1 MKEARAEDS
10 TRRHGRADYEKCGG
24 PRIKAGIVINCQRH
38 RLVRRNDVGS
48 GRQEVLVRLRSAAV
62 AASIVGVIACALPA
76 RAQDVGERRAVFAS
90 RCAACHGTEGGGGEL
105 GPSIVSRIP
114 LRADADLEAVI
125 REGLSG
131 AGMPSF
137 ANLSRAESTNL
148 IAFLRTL
155 RPRAGAGPQRTSVV
169 LADGSSLSGVLL
181 NQSVGEMQILGD
193 DRRAHLLRETTPGR
207 YRAVTSQS
215 GWTTYNGQVSGNR
228 YSALTEI
235 TADNVARLAPQWV
248 FTLPNVSQV
257 QVTPVV
263 VDGLMYVS
271 AANDLYALDA
281 GSGRQVWNYRR
292 PRTRGLAG
300 VAARGVNRGVAVS
313 GERVFMATD
322 HAHLIALNRASG
334 ALLWETQMADWR
346 QNYNG
351 TGAPMVV
358 GDLVI
363 AGIAGGDE
371 GARGFVAAYEQ
382 ATGKEVWRFWAVPA
396 RGEPGSETWKGN
408 AIDHPGAA
416 TWMTGSY
423 DAELDT
429 LYWAIGNP
437 GPDMIGDDRQGDNLY
452 SDSVVALDPKTGRRK
467 WHFQFTPHDVHDYD
481 AQQPIVLVDATWK
494 GQPRKL
500 LLQANRNGYFYVLD
514 RITGEFLSG
523 TPYVKNITW
532 ASGLTKEGRPIVVP
546 NMEPTRE
553 GRRVC
558 PSLEG
563 ASNWYSASFSPRT
576 GLFYVQT
583 NDKCGLFTRVD
594 QTWESGKS
602 FMGGTFAAAPE
613 PAQRVLRA
621 IDIQTGKVAWEL
633 PQFGNVDS
641 WGGVLATASDLVFFA
656 DDSGAFAAADAKS
669 GKRIWSFQTSQVW
682 KASPMTYVFDNRQM
696 LAIASGPNILA
707 FGLPAR

>member
-1 MKEARAEDS
+1 M
-10 TRRHGRADYEKCGG
+10 
-24 PRIKAGIVINCQRH
+24 
-38 RLVRRNDVGS
+38 
-48 GRQEVLVRLRSAAV
+48 
-62 AASIVGVIACALPA
+62 
-76 RAQDVGERRAVFAS
+76 
-90 RCAACHGTEGGGGEL
+90 
-105 GPSIVSRIP
+105 
-114 LRADADLEAVI
+114 
-125 REGLSG
+125 
-131 AGMPSF
+131 
-137 ANLSRAESTNL
+137 
-148 IAFLRTL
+148 
-155 RPRAGAGPQRTSVV
+155 
-169 LADGSSLSGVLL
+169 
-181 NQSVGEMQILGD
+181 LGD
-193 DRRAHLLRETTPGR
+193 DRRTHLLRETTANR
-207 YRAVTSQS
+207 YREVTSQT
-215 GWTTYNGQVSGNR
+215 GWTTYNGQPSGNR
-228 YSALTEI
+228 YSTLTQI
-235 TADNVARLAPQWV
+235 TPGNVSRLTAQWV
-248 FTLPNVSQV
+248 FTLPNLSQG

-263 VDGLMYVS
+263 VDGVMYVS

-292 PRTRGLAG
+292 PRTRGLTG

-313 GERVFMATD
+313 GDRVFMATD
-322 HAHLIALNRASG
+322 HAHLLALNRASG
-334 ALLWETQMADWR
+334 ALLWETEMADWR

-358 GDLVI
+358 GNLVI
-363 AGIAGGDE
+363 SGIAGGDE
-371 GARGFVAAYEQ
+371 GARGFLAAYDQ

-396 RGEPGSETWKGN
+396 RGEPGSETWKGS
-408 AIDHPGAA
+408 AIDHPGSA

-481 AQQPIVLVDATWK
+481 AQQPIVLVDATWQGK
-494 GQPRKL
+494 PRKL

-514 RITGEFLSG
+514 RVTGQYLSG
-523 TPYVKNITW
+523 TPFIKNITW

-546 NMEPTRE
+546 NMEPNHE

-576 GLFYVQT
+576 GFFYVQS
-583 NDKCGLFTRVD
+583 NDKCGIFTRVD
-594 QTWESGKS
+594 QTWEAGKG

-613 PAQRVLRA
+613 PARRVLRA
-621 IDIQTGKVAWEL
+621 IDIQTGKIAWEL
-633 PQFGNVDS
+633 PQSGNVDS
-641 WGGVLATASDLVFFA
+641 WGGVLSTASDLVFFG

-669 GKRIWSFQTSQVW
+669 GKRLWSFQTSQVW

-707 FGLPAR
+707 FGLPTQ

>member
-1 MKEARAEDS
+1 M
-10 TRRHGRADYEKCGG
+10 
-24 PRIKAGIVINCQRH
+24 
-38 RLVRRNDVGS
+38 RLVPV
-48 GRQEVLVRLRSAAV
+48 VVT
-62 AASIVGVIACALPA
+62 ASIVGVVACALQA
-76 RAQDVGERRAVFAS
+76 HAQEVESGRAVFAS

-125 REGLSG
+125 REGLPG

-169 LADGSSLSGVLL
+169 LANGSSLSGVLL
-181 NQSVGEMQILGD
+181 NQSSGEMQILGD
-193 DRRAHLLRETTPGR
+193 DRRVHLLRETTPGR

-396 RGEPGSETWKGN
+396 RDEPGSETWKGN

-494 GQPRKL
+494 GEPRKL

-532 ASGLTKEGRPIVVP
+532 ASGLTTDGRPIVVP

-563 ASNWYSASFSPRT
+563 ASNWYSASFSSRT

-641 WGGVLATASDLVFFA
+641 WGGVLATASNLVFFA

>member
-1 MKEARAEDS
+1 MVPVAVAVS
-10 TRRHGRADYEKCGG
+10 LIIIGSAFRADAQSAEPG
-24 PRIKAGIVINCQRH
+24 
-38 RLVRRNDVGS
+38 RR
-48 GRQEVLVRLRSAAV
+48 
-62 AASIVGVIACALPA
+62 
-76 RAQDVGERRAVFAS
+76 VFAS

-105 GPSIVSRIP
+105 GPSIVARIP
-114 LRADADLEAVI
+114 LRTDADLEAVI

-131 AGMPSF
+131 AGMPAF
-137 ANLSRAESTNL
+137 ANLTKTESTDL

-155 RPRAGAGPQRTSVV
+155 RPRAGTGPQRTSVT
-169 LADGSSLSGVLL
+169 LADGSSLSGLVM
-181 NQSVGEMQILGD
+181 NRSAGEMQLLGD
-193 DRRAHLLRETTPGR
+193 DRRIHLLREALSGR
-207 YRAVTSQS
+207 YREVTSQT
-215 GWTTYNGQVSGNR
+215 GWATYNGQPSGNR
-228 YSALTEI
+228 YSTVTQVTLG
-235 TADNVARLAPQWV
+235 NVSRLAPQWV
-248 FTLPNVSQV
+248 FTLPNVSQG

-263 VDGLMYVS
+263 VDGVMYVS

-292 PRTRGLAG
+292 PRTRGLTG

-313 GERVFMATD
+313 GDRVFMATD

-334 ALLWETQMADWR
+334 ALLWETEMANWR

-351 TGAPMVV
+351 TGAPMIV
-358 GDLVI
+358 GNLVI
-363 AGIAGGDE
+363 SGIAGGDE
-371 GARGFVAAYEQ
+371 GARGFVAAYDQ

-396 RGEPGSETWKGN
+396 RGEPGSDSWKGS

-481 AQQPIVLVDATWK
+481 AQEPIVLVDATWQAK
-494 GQPRKL
+494 PRKL

-514 RITGEFLSG
+514 RVTGEYLSG
-523 TPYVKNITW
+523 TPFIKNITW

-546 NMEPTRE
+546 DMEPTRE

-563 ASNWYSASFSPRT
+563 ASNWYSAAFSPRT
-576 GLFYVQT
+576 GFFYVQT
-583 NDKCGLFTRVD
+583 NDKCGIFTRVD
-594 QTWESGKS
+594 QTWEAGKG

-613 PAQRVLRA
+613 AARRVLRA
-621 IDIQTGKVAWEL
+621 LEIQTGRIAWEL
-633 PQFGNVDS
+633 PQLGNVDS
-641 WGGVLATASDLVFFA
+641 WGGVLATASDLVFFG

-669 GKRIWSFQTSQVW
+669 GKRLWSFQTSQVW

-707 FGLPAR
+707 FGLPTP

>member
-1 MKEARAEDS
+1 M
-10 TRRHGRADYEKCGG
+10 
-24 PRIKAGIVINCQRH
+24 
-38 RLVRRNDVGS
+38 RLVPV
-48 GRQEVLVRLRSAAV
+48 VVT
-62 AASIVGVIACALPA
+62 ASIVGVVACALQA
-76 RAQDVGERRAVFAS
+76 HAQEVESGRAVFAS

-125 REGLSG
+125 REGLPG

-169 LADGSSLSGVLL
+169 LANGSSLSGVLL
-181 NQSVGEMQILGD
+181 NQSSGEMQILGD
-193 DRRAHLLRETTPGR
+193 DRRVHLLRETTPGR

-215 GWTTYNGQVSGNR
+215 GWTTYNGQVNGNR

-371 GARGFVAAYEQ
+371 GARGFVAAYDQ

-396 RGEPGSETWKGN
+396 RDEPGSETWKGN

-452 SDSVVALDPKTGRRK
+452 SDSVVALDAKTGRRK

-494 GQPRKL
+494 GEPRKL
-500 LLQANRNGYFYVLD
+500 LLQANRNGFFYVLD

-532 ASGLTKEGRPIVVP
+532 ASGLTTDGRPIVVP

-641 WGGVLATASDLVFFA
+641 WGGVLATASNLVFFA

>member
-1 MKEARAEDS
+1 M
-10 TRRHGRADYEKCGG
+10 
-24 PRIKAGIVINCQRH
+24 
-38 RLVRRNDVGS
+38 RLVPV
-48 GRQEVLVRLRSAAV
+48 VVT
-62 AASIVGVIACALPA
+62 ASIVGVVACAPPA
-76 RAQDVGERRAVFAS
+76 HAQEVESGRVVFAS

-125 REGLSG
+125 REGLPG

-137 ANLSRAESTNL
+137 ANLSKAESTNL

-169 LADGSSLSGVLL
+169 LANGSSLSGVLL
-181 NQSVGEMQILGD
+181 NQSSGEMQILGD

-300 VAARGVNRGVAVS
+300 IAARGVNRGVAVS

-396 RGEPGSETWKGN
+396 RDEPGSETWKGN

-452 SDSVVALDPKTGRRK
+452 SDSVVALDAKTGRRK

-494 GQPRKL
+494 GEPRKL
-500 LLQANRNGYFYVLD
+500 LLQANRNGFFYVLD

-532 ASGLTKEGRPIVVP
+532 ASGLTKDGRPIVVP

-641 WGGVLATASDLVFFA
+641 WGGVLATASNLVFFA
-656 DDSGAFAAADAKS
+656 DDSGAFAAADAKT
-669 GKRIWSFQTSQVW
+669 GKRIWSLQTSQVW

>member
-1 MKEARAEDS
+1 M
-10 TRRHGRADYEKCGG
+10 
-24 PRIKAGIVINCQRH
+24 
-38 RLVRRNDVGS
+38 RLAPV
-48 GRQEVLVRLRSAAV
+48 AV
-62 AASIVGVIACALPA
+62 AVSIMVIGSASRVD
-76 RAQDVGERRAVFAS
+76 AQGAEPGRRVFAS
-90 RCAACHGTEGGGGEL
+90 RCAACHGTEGRGGEL
-105 GPSIVSRIP
+105 GPSIVARIP

-131 AGMPSF
+131 AGMPAF
-137 ANLSRAESTNL
+137 ANLSKTESTDL

-155 RPRAGAGPQRTSVV
+155 RPRAGAGLQRASVT
-169 LADGSSLSGVLL
+169 LADGSSVSGLVL
-181 NQSVGEMQILGD
+181 NQSAGEMQLLGD
-193 DRRAHLLRETTPGR
+193 DRRSHLLRETTAGR
-207 YRAVTSQS
+207 YRAVTSQT
-215 GWTTYNGQVSGNR
+215 GWATYNGQPSGNR
-228 YSALTEI
+228 YSALTQI
-235 TADNVARLAPQWV
+235 TPGNVSRLAPQWV
-248 FTLPNVSQV
+248 FTLPNVAQG

-263 VDGLMYVS
+263 VDGVMYVS

-292 PRTRGLAG
+292 PRTRGLTG

-313 GERVFMATD
+313 GDRVFMATD

-334 ALLWETQMADWR
+334 ALLWETEMADYR

-351 TGAPMVV
+351 TGAPMIV
-358 GDLVI
+358 GNLVI
-363 AGIAGGDE
+363 SGIAGGDE
-371 GARGFVAAYEQ
+371 GARGFVAAYDQ
-382 ATGKEVWRFWAVPA
+382 VTGKEVWRFWAVPA
-396 RGEPGSETWKGN
+396 RGEPGAETWKGS

-437 GPDMIGDDRQGDNLY
+437 GPDMIGDERQGDNLY

-481 AQQPIVLVDATWK
+481 AQQPIVLVDATWQGK
-494 GQPRKL
+494 PRKL

-514 RITGEFLSG
+514 RVSGEFLSG
-523 TPYVKNITW
+523 TPFIKTITW
-532 ASGLTKEGRPIVVP
+532 ASGLTKDGRPIVVP
-546 NMEPTRE
+546 NMDPTPE

-583 NDKCGLFTRVD
+583 NDKCGIFTRVD
-594 QTWESGKS
+594 QTWEAGKG

-613 PAQRVLRA
+613 PARRVLRA
-621 IDIQTGKVAWEL
+621 IDLQTGKVAWEL
-633 PQFGNVDS
+633 PQSGNVDS
-641 WGGVLATASDLVFFA
+641 WGGVLATASDLVFFG

-669 GKRIWSFQTSQVW
+669 GKRLWSFQTSQVW
-682 KASPMTYVFDNRQM
+682 KASPMTYVFDNHQM

-707 FGLPAR
+707 FGLPTP

>member
-1 MKEARAEDS
+1 
-10 TRRHGRADYEKCGG
+10 
-24 PRIKAGIVINCQRH
+24 
-38 RLVRRNDVGS
+38 
-48 GRQEVLVRLRSAAV
+48 
-62 AASIVGVIACALPA
+62 
-76 RAQDVGERRAVFAS
+76 
-90 RCAACHGTEGGGGEL
+90 
-105 GPSIVSRIP
+105 
-114 LRADADLEAVI
+114 
-125 REGLSG
+125 
-131 AGMPSF
+131 
-137 ANLSRAESTNL
+137 
-148 IAFLRTL
+148 
-155 RPRAGAGPQRTSVV
+155 
-169 LADGSSLSGVLL
+169 
-181 NQSVGEMQILGD
+181 MQLLGD
-193 DRRAHLLRETTPGR
+193 DRRTHLLREATSGR
-207 YRAVTSQS
+207 YREVTSQT
-215 GWTTYNGQVSGNR
+215 GWTMYNGQPSGNR
-228 YSALTEI
+228 YSALTQI
-235 TADNVARLAPQWV
+235 APGNVSRLAPQWV
-248 FTLPNVSQV
+248 FTLPNLSQG

-263 VDGLMYVS
+263 VDGVMYVS

-292 PRTRGLAG
+292 PRTRGLTG

-313 GERVFMATD
+313 GDRVFMATD

-334 ALLWETQMADWR
+334 ALLWETEMADWH

-351 TGAPMVV
+351 TGAPMIV
-358 GDLVI
+358 GSLVI
-363 AGIAGGDE
+363 SGIAGGDE
-371 GARGFVAAYEQ
+371 GARGFVAAYDQ

-396 RGEPGSETWKGN
+396 RGEPGSDSWKGS

-481 AQQPIVLVDATWK
+481 AQQPIVLVDATWQGK
-494 GQPRKL
+494 PRKL

-514 RITGEFLSG
+514 RVTGEYLSG
-523 TPYVKNITW
+523 TPFIKTITW
-532 ASGLTKEGRPIVVP
+532 ASGLTKDGRPIVVP

-583 NDKCGLFTRVD
+583 NDKCGVFTRVD
-594 QTWESGKS
+594 QTWEAGKG

-613 PAQRVLRA
+613 PARRVLRA
-621 IDIQTGKVAWEL
+621 IDIHTGKVAWEL
-633 PQFGNVDS
+633 PQSGNVDS
-641 WGGVLATASDLVFFA
+641 WGGVLATASDLVFFG

-669 GKRIWSFQTSQVW
+669 GKRLWSFQTSQVW

-707 FGLPAR
+707 FGLPTP

>member
-1 MKEARAEDS
+1 VRLVPVAVAVS
-10 TRRHGRADYEKCGG
+10 LIVIGSASRADAQGVEPG
-24 PRIKAGIVINCQRH
+24 
-38 RLVRRNDVGS
+38 RR
-48 GRQEVLVRLRSAAV
+48 
-62 AASIVGVIACALPA
+62 
-76 RAQDVGERRAVFAS
+76 VFAG

-105 GPSIVSRIP
+105 GPSIVARIP
-114 LRADADLEAVI
+114 LRSDADLEAVI

-131 AGMPSF
+131 AGMPAF
-137 ANLSRAESTNL
+137 ANLTKTESTDL

-155 RPRAGAGPQRTSVV
+155 RPRAGTGLQRTSVT
-169 LADGSSLSGVLL
+169 LADGSSLAGLVM
-181 NQSVGEMQILGD
+181 NQSAGDMQLLGD
-193 DRRAHLLRETTPGR
+193 DRRTHLLREATSGR
-207 YRAVTSQS
+207 YREVTSQT
-215 GWTTYNGQVSGNR
+215 GWTMYNGQPSGNR
-228 YSALTEI
+228 YSALTQI
-235 TADNVARLAPQWV
+235 APGNVSRLAPQWV
-248 FTLPNVSQV
+248 FTLPNLSQG

-263 VDGLMYVS
+263 VDGVMYVS

-292 PRTRGLAG
+292 PRTRGLTG

-313 GERVFMATD
+313 GDRVFMATD

-334 ALLWETQMADWR
+334 ALLWETEMADWH

-351 TGAPMVV
+351 TGAPMIV
-358 GDLVI
+358 GSLVI
-363 AGIAGGDE
+363 SGIAGGDE
-371 GARGFVAAYEQ
+371 GARGFVAAYDQ

-396 RGEPGSETWKGN
+396 RGEPGSDSWKGS

-481 AQQPIVLVDATWK
+481 AQQPIVLVDATWQGK
-494 GQPRKL
+494 PRKL

-514 RITGEFLSG
+514 RVTGEYLSG
-523 TPYVKNITW
+523 TPFIKTITW
-532 ASGLTKEGRPIVVP
+532 ASGLTKDGRPIVVP

-576 GLFYVQT
+576 GFFYVQT
-583 NDKCGLFTRVD
+583 NDKCGVFTRVD
-594 QTWESGKS
+594 QTWEAGKG

-613 PAQRVLRA
+613 PARRVLRA
-621 IDIQTGKVAWEL
+621 IDIHTGKVAWEL
-633 PQFGNVDS
+633 PQSGNVDS
-641 WGGVLATASDLVFFA
+641 WGGVLATASDLVFFG

-669 GKRIWSFQTSQVW
+669 GKRLWSFQTSQVW

-707 FGLPAR
+707 FGLPTP

>member
-1 MKEARAEDS
+1 
-10 TRRHGRADYEKCGG
+10 
-24 PRIKAGIVINCQRH
+24 V
-38 RLVRRNDVGS
+38 RLVPAV
-48 GRQEVLVRLRSAAV
+48 V
-62 AASIVGVIACALPA
+62 AASIVAVACAA
-76 RAQDVGERRAVFAS
+76 RVDAQSVDPGRRVFAS
-90 RCAACHGTEGGGGEL
+90 RCASCHGTEGGGGEL
-105 GPSIVSRIP
+105 GPSIVARIP
-114 LRADADLEAVI
+114 LRTDADLDAVI
-125 REGLSG
+125 REGLPG

-137 ANLSRAESTNL
+137 ESVSKTESTDL

-155 RPRAGAGPQRTSVV
+155 RPRAGTGAQRASVT
-169 LADGSSLSGVLL
+169 LADGASMSGLVL
-181 NQSVGEMQILGD
+181 NQSTGEMQLLGD
-193 DRRAHLLRETTPGR
+193 DRRVHLLRETTSGR
-207 YRAVTSQS
+207 YREVTSQI
-215 GWTTYNGQVSGNR
+215 GWTTYNGQASGNR
-228 YSALTEI
+228 YSTLTQI
-235 TADNVARLAPQWV
+235 TPGNASRLTPLWV
-248 FTLPNVSQV
+248 FTLPNVSQG

-263 VDGLMYVS
+263 VDGVMYVS

-292 PRTRGLAG
+292 PRTRGLIG

-313 GERVFMATD
+313 GERVFMTTD
-322 HAHLIALNRASG
+322 HAHLIAVNRASG
-334 ALLWETQMADWR
+334 ALLWETEMADWR
-346 QNYNG
+346 KNYNG

-363 AGIAGGDE
+363 SGIAGGDE
-371 GARGFVAAYEQ
+371 GARGFLAAYEQ

-396 RGEPGSETWKGN
+396 RGEPGAETWKGS

-437 GPDMIGDDRQGDNLY
+437 GPDMIGDERLGDNLY

-481 AQQPIVLVDATWK
+481 AQQPIVLVDATWQ
-494 GQPRKL
+494 GRPRKL
-500 LLQANRNGYFYVLD
+500 LIQANRNGFFYVLD
-514 RITGEFLSG
+514 RVTGEYLSG

-546 NMEPTRE
+546 NMEPTPE

-563 ASNWYSASFSPRT
+563 ASNWYSAAFSPRT

-583 NDKCGLFTRVD
+583 NDKCGIFTRVD
-594 QTWESGKS
+594 QAWEAGKG

-613 PAQRVLRA
+613 PARRVLRA
-621 IDIQTGKVAWEL
+621 IDIQTGKVTWEL
-633 PQFGNVDS
+633 PQLGNVDS
-641 WGGVLATASDLVFFA
+641 WGGVLATASDLVFFG

-669 GKRIWSFQTSQVW
+669 GKRVWSFQTSQVW

-707 FGLPAR
+707 FGLPTP

>member
-1 MKEARAEDS
+1 
-10 TRRHGRADYEKCGG
+10 
-24 PRIKAGIVINCQRH
+24 V
-38 RLVRRNDVGS
+38 RLVPV
-48 GRQEVLVRLRSAAV
+48 VVT
-62 AASIVGVIACALPA
+62 ASIVGVVAWALPA
-76 RAQDVGERRAVFAS
+76 HAQDVESGPAVFAS

-125 REGLSG
+125 REGLPG

-137 ANLSRAESTNL
+137 ADLSRVESTNL

-155 RPRAGAGPQRTSVV
+155 RPRAGTGPQRTSVT
-169 LADGSSLSGVLL
+169 LADESSLSGVLL

-207 YRAVTSQS
+207 YRAVTSQT

-300 VAARGVNRGVAVS
+300 VAARGVNRGVAFS

-382 ATGKEVWRFWAVPA
+382 ASGNEVWRFWAVPA
-396 RGEPGSETWKGN
+396 RGEHASETWKGN

-481 AQQPIVLVDATWK
+481 AQQPIVLVDAAWK

-532 ASGLTKEGRPIVVP
+532 ASGLTKEGRPVVVP

-669 GKRIWSFQTSQVW
+669 GKRMWSFQTSQVW
-682 KASPMTYVFDNRQM
+682 KASPMTYVFDNRQR

>member
-1 MKEARAEDS
+1 MV
-10 TRRHGRADYEKCGG
+10 
-24 PRIKAGIVINCQRH
+24 GIIT
-38 RLVRRNDVGS
+38 
-48 GRQEVLVRLRSAAV
+48 
-62 AASIVGVIACALPA
+62 CAPPA
-76 RAQDVGERRAVFAS
+76 RAQDAGSGRAVFAS

-114 LRADADLEAVI
+114 LRGDADLEAMI

-155 RPRAGAGPQRTSVV
+155 RPRPGAGPQRTSVV

-193 DRRAHLLRETTPGR
+193 DRRAHLLRETTAGR

-215 GWTTYNGQVSGNR
+215 DWTTYNGQVNGNR
-228 YSALTEI
+228 YSGLTEI

-263 VDGLMYVS
+263 VEGLMYVS

-281 GSGRQVWNYRR
+281 GSGRQLWNYRR
-292 PRTRGLAG
+292 PRTRGLVG

-322 HAHLIALNRASG
+322 HAHLIALNRANG

-358 GDLVI
+358 GDLLL

-494 GQPRKL
+494 GQRRKL

-532 ASGLTKEGRPIVVP
+532 ASGLTKDGRPIVVP

-576 GLFYVQT
+576 SLFYVQT

-669 GKRIWSFQTSQVW
+669 GKRIWSFETSQVW

>member
-1 MKEARAEDS
+1 M
-10 TRRHGRADYEKCGG
+10 
-24 PRIKAGIVINCQRH
+24 
-38 RLVRRNDVGS
+38 RLVPV
-48 GRQEVLVRLRSAAV
+48 VVTAA
-62 AASIVGVIACALPA
+62 IVGVVACALPA
-76 RAQDVGERRAVFAS
+76 HAQDVESGRAVFAS

-125 REGLSG
+125 REGLPG

-155 RPRAGAGPQRTSVV
+155 RPRAGTGPQRTSVM
-169 LADGSSLSGVLL
+169 LADESSLSGVLL

-207 YRAVTSQS
+207 YRAVTSQT

-334 ALLWETQMADWR
+334 ALLWETEMADWR

-358 GDLVI
+358 GNLVI
-363 AGIAGGDE
+363 SGIAGGDE
-371 GARGFVAAYEQ
+371 GARGFVAAYDQ

-523 TPYVKNITW
+523 TSYVKNITW

-707 FGLPAR
+707 FGLPVR

>member
-1 MKEARAEDS
+1 M
-10 TRRHGRADYEKCGG
+10 
-24 PRIKAGIVINCQRH
+24 
-38 RLVRRNDVGS
+38 RLV
-48 GRQEVLVRLRSAAV
+48 SAAV
-62 AASIVGVIACALPA
+62 AASLVIVASAA
-76 RAQDVGERRAVFAS
+76 RADAQSVDSGRGVFAS

-105 GPSIVSRIP
+105 GPSIVTRLP
-114 LRADADLEAVI
+114 LRSDADLEAVI
-125 REGLSG
+125 REGLPG
-131 AGMPSF
+131 AGMPAF
-137 ANLSRAESTNL
+137 ATLSKAESTNL

-155 RPRAGAGPQRTSVV
+155 RPRAGTGLQQASVT
-169 LADGSSLSGVLL
+169 LADGSSRSGLVL
-181 NQSVGEMQILGD
+181 NQSAGEMQLLGD
-193 DRRAHLLRETTPGR
+193 DRRTHLLRETTAGR
-207 YRAVTSQS
+207 YREVTSQT
-215 GWTTYNGQVSGNR
+215 GWTTYNGQPSGNR
-228 YSALTEI
+228 YSTLTQI
-235 TADNVARLAPQWV
+235 TTGNVSRLAPQWV
-248 FTLPNVSQV
+248 FTLPNVAQG

-263 VDGLMYVS
+263 VDGVMYVS

-292 PRTRGLAG
+292 PRTRGLTG

-313 GERVFMATD
+313 GDRVFMATD

-334 ALLWETQMADWR
+334 ALLWETEMADWR

-358 GDLVI
+358 GNLVI
-363 AGIAGGDE
+363 SGIAGGDE
-371 GARGFVAAYEQ
+371 GARGFVAAYDQ
-382 ATGKEVWRFWAVPA
+382 ATGKELWRFWAVPA
-396 RGEPGSETWKGN
+396 RGEPGSDTWKGS

-481 AQQPIVLVDATWK
+481 AQQPIVLVDATWQ
-494 GQPRKL
+494 GRPRKL

-514 RITGEFLSG
+514 RVTGEYLSG
-523 TPYVKNITW
+523 TPFVKNITW

-583 NDKCGLFTRVD
+583 NDKCGIFTRVD
-594 QTWESGKS
+594 QTWEAGKG

-613 PAQRVLRA
+613 PARRVLRA

-633 PQFGNVDS
+633 PQMGNVES
-641 WGGVLATASDLVFFA
+641 WGGVLATASDLVFFG
-656 DDSGAFAAADAKS
+656 DDSGAFAAADAKT
-669 GKRIWSFQTSQVW
+669 GKRLWSFQTSQVW

-696 LAIASGPNILA
+696 LAVASGPNILA
-707 FGLPAR
+707 FGLPTP

>member
-1 MKEARAEDS
+1 M
-10 TRRHGRADYEKCGG
+10 
-24 PRIKAGIVINCQRH
+24 
-38 RLVRRNDVGS
+38 RLV
-48 GRQEVLVRLRSAAV
+48 SAAV
-62 AASIVGVIACALPA
+62 AASMIAAACAA
-76 RAQDVGERRAVFAS
+76 HAEAQNVDSGRQVFAS

-105 GPSIVSRIP
+105 GPSIVARIP
-114 LRADADLEAVI
+114 LRTDADLEAVI
-125 REGLSG
+125 REGLPG

-137 ANLSRAESTNL
+137 ANLSKAESADL
-148 IAFLRTL
+148 IAHLRTL
-155 RPRAGAGPQRTSVV
+155 RPRAGTGALRANVT
-169 LADGSSLSGVLL
+169 LANGASLSGLVL
-181 NQSVGEMQILGD
+181 NQSAGEMQLLGD
-193 DRRAHLLRETTPGR
+193 DRRVHLLRETSSDR
-207 YRAVTSQS
+207 YREVTSQA
-215 GWTTYNGQVSGNR
+215 GWTTYNGQPSGNR
-228 YSALTEI
+228 YSALTQI
-235 TADNVARLAPQWV
+235 TTGNVSRLVPKWV

-263 VDGLMYVS
+263 VDGVMFVS

-300 VAARGVNRGVAVS
+300 VAARGVNRGVAV
-313 GERVFMATD
+313 GGDRVFMATD

-358 GDLVI
+358 GNLVI
-363 AGIAGGDE
+363 SGIAGGDE
-371 GARGFVAAYEQ
+371 GARGFVAAYDQ
-382 ATGKEVWRFWAVPA
+382 STGKEVWRFWAVPA
-396 RGEPGSETWKGN
+396 RGEPGSETWKGS
-408 AIDHPGAA
+408 AIDHPGSA

-437 GPDMIGDDRQGDNLY
+437 GPDMIGDERQGDNLY
-452 SDSVVALDPKTGRRK
+452 SDSVVALDAKTGRRK

-481 AQQPIVLVDATWK
+481 AQQPIVLVDAAWQ
-494 GQPRKL
+494 GRPRKL

-514 RITGEFLSG
+514 RVTGEYLSG
-523 TPYVKNITW
+523 TPFVKNITW

-546 NMEPTRE
+546 NMEPTPE

-583 NDKCGLFTRVD
+583 NDKCGIFTRVD
-594 QTWESGKS
+594 QTWEAGKS
-602 FMGGTFAAAPE
+602 FMGGTFSAAPE
-613 PAQRVLRA
+613 PARRVLRA
-621 IDIQTGKVAWEL
+621 IDVQTGKIAWEL
-633 PQFGNVDS
+633 PQQGNVDS

-669 GKRIWSFQTSQVW
+669 GKRMWSFQTSQVW
-682 KASPMTYVFDNRQM
+682 KASPMTYVFDDRQM

-707 FGLPAR
+707 FGLPTP

>member
-1 MKEARAEDS
+1 MRA
-10 TRRHGRADYEKCGG
+10 
-24 PRIKAGIVINCQRH
+24 VF
-38 RLVRRNDVGS
+38 
-48 GRQEVLVRLRSAAV
+48 AAV
-62 AASIVGVIACALPA
+62 AASIVGVLAYALPA
-76 RAQDVGERRAVFAS
+76 HAQDVAAGRGVFAS
-90 RCAACHGTEGGGGEL
+90 RCASCHGTEGGGGEL
-105 GPSIVSRIP
+105 GPSIVTRIP

-125 REGLSG
+125 REGLPG

-137 ANLSRAESTNL
+137 ANLSKTETTNL

-155 RPRAGAGPQRTSVV
+155 RPRAGTGPQRTTVM
-169 LADGSSLSGVLL
+169 LEGGSSLSGVVL
-181 NQSVGEMQILGD
+181 NQSAGELQLLSD
-193 DRRAHLLRETTPGR
+193 DRRARLLRDTTQGR
-207 YRAVTSQS
+207 YREVTSQT
-215 GWTTYNGQVSGNR
+215 GWTTYHGQVSGNR
-228 YSALTEI
+228 YSALTQI
-235 TADNVARLAPQWV
+235 TAANVSRLTPQWV
-248 FTLPNVSQV
+248 FSLPNAAQL
-257 QVTPVV
+257 QVTPIVA
-263 VDGLMYVS
+263 DGVMYVT

-281 GSGRQVWNYRR
+281 GSGRQLWNYRR

-300 VAARGVNRGVAVS
+300 VAARGVNRGVAIS
-313 GERVFMATD
+313 GDRLFMATD
-322 HAHLIALNRASG
+322 HAHLIAISRANG
-334 ALLWETQMADWR
+334 ALLWETQMADWK

-382 ATGKEVWRFWAVPA
+382 GTGKEVWRFWAVPA

-408 AIDHPGAA
+408 AIDHPGAT

-423 DAELDT
+423 DADLDT

-437 GPDMIGDDRQGDNLY
+437 GPDMIGDDRLGDNLY

-481 AQQPIVLVDATWK
+481 AQQPIVLVDATWQGK
-494 GQPRKL
+494 PRKL

-583 NDKCGLFTRVD
+583 NDKCGMFTRVD

-621 IDIQTGKVAWEL
+621 IDIQTGQVAWEL

-669 GKRIWSFQTSQVW
+669 GKRLWSFQTNQVW
-682 KASPMTYVFDNRQM
+682 KSSPMTYVFDNRQM

-707 FGLPAR
+707 FGLPAQ

>member
-1 MKEARAEDS
+1 M
-10 TRRHGRADYEKCGG
+10 
-24 PRIKAGIVINCQRH
+24 
-38 RLVRRNDVGS
+38 RLVP
-48 GRQEVLVRLRSAAV
+48 AV
-62 AASIVGVIACALPA
+62 VTASIVGVVAGALPA
-76 RAQDVGERRAVFAS
+76 HAQEVESGRAVFAS

-125 REGLSG
+125 REGLPG

-155 RPRAGAGPQRTSVV
+155 RPRAGSGPQRTSVV
-169 LADGSSLSGVLL
+169 LANGSSLSGVLL
-181 NQSVGEMQILGD
+181 NQSSGEMQILGD
-193 DRRAHLLRETTPGR
+193 DRHAHLLRETTPGR

-228 YSALTEI
+228 YSALTGI

-300 VAARGVNRGVAVS
+300 IAARGVNRGVAVS

-452 SDSVVALDPKTGRRK
+452 SDSVVAIDPKTGRRK

-481 AQQPIVLVDATWK
+481 AQQPIVLVDGTWK
-494 GQPRKL
+494 GEPRKL

-669 GKRIWSFQTSQVW
+669 GKRTWSFQTSQVW

>member
-1 MKEARAEDS
+1 
-10 TRRHGRADYEKCGG
+10 
-24 PRIKAGIVINCQRH
+24 VN
-38 RLVRRNDVGS
+38 
-48 GRQEVLVRLRSAAV
+48 
-62 AASIVGVIACALPA
+62 
-76 RAQDVGERRAVFAS
+76 
-90 RCAACHGTEGGGGEL
+90 
-105 GPSIVSRIP
+105 RIP
-114 LRADADLEAVI
+114 LRADTDLEAVV
-125 REGLSG
+125 REGLPG

-137 ANLSRAESTNL
+137 GNLSKTESTDL

-155 RPRAGAGPQRTSVV
+155 RPRAGVGAQRTSVT
-169 LADGSSLSGVLL
+169 LADGSSRSGLIV
-181 NQSVGEMQILGD
+181 NQSAGEMQLLGD
-193 DRRAHLLRETTPGR
+193 DRRVHLLREAASGR
-207 YRAVTSQS
+207 YREVTSQT
-215 GWTTYNGQVSGNR
+215 GWATYNGQPSGNR
-228 YSALTEI
+228 YSTLTQI
-235 TADNVARLAPQWV
+235 TTANVSRLTPQWV
-248 FTLPNVSQV
+248 FTLPNTSQG

-313 GERVFMATD
+313 GDRVFMATD

-358 GDLVI
+358 GNLVI
-363 AGIAGGDE
+363 SGIAGGDE
-371 GARGFVAAYEQ
+371 GARGFVAAFDQ
-382 ATGKEVWRFWAVPA
+382 ATGKEVWRFWSVPA
-396 RGEPGSETWKGN
+396 RGEPGSDTWKGS

-437 GPDMIGDDRQGDNLY
+437 GPDMIGDERQGDNLY
-452 SDSVVALDPKTGRRK
+452 SDSVLALDPKTGRRK

-481 AQQPIVLVDATWK
+481 AQQPIVLVDGTWQGK
-494 GQPRKL
+494 PRKL

-514 RITGEFLSG
+514 RVTGEYLSG
-523 TPYVKNITW
+523 TPYVTNITW

-583 NDKCGLFTRVD
+583 NDKCGIFTRVD
-594 QTWESGKS
+594 QAWESGKS
-602 FMGGTFAAAPE
+602 FMGGTFSAAPE
-613 PAQRVLRA
+613 PARRVLRA
-621 IDIQTGKVAWEL
+621 IDVQTGKVAWEL
-633 PQFGNVDS
+633 PQQGNVDS
-641 WGGVLATASDLVFFA
+641 WGGVLSTASDLVFFA

-669 GKRIWSFQTSQVW
+669 GKRLWSFQTSQVW

-707 FGLPAR
+707 FGLPTQ

>member
-1 MKEARAEDS
+1 
-10 TRRHGRADYEKCGG
+10 
-24 PRIKAGIVINCQRH
+24 
-38 RLVRRNDVGS
+38 VR
-48 GRQEVLVRLRSAAV
+48 VLSAALLASLVTAVVFV
-62 AASIVGVIACALPA
+62 APVY
-76 RAQDVGERRAVFAS
+76 AQSVEAGRTVFAS

-105 GPSIVSRIP
+105 GPSIVARIP
-114 LRADADLEAVI
+114 LRTDADLEAVI
-125 REGLSG
+125 REGLPG
-131 AGMPSF
+131 AGMPAF
-137 ANLSRAESTNL
+137 ATLSTTETGHL
-148 IAFLRTL
+148 VAFLRTL
-155 RPRAGAGPQRTSVV
+155 RPRAGTGPQRTTVG
-169 LADGSSLSGVLL
+169 LADGSSLSGVVL
-181 NQSVGEMQILGD
+181 NQSAGEMQLLGD
-193 DRRAHLLRETTPGR
+193 DRRAHLLRETTAGR
-207 YRAVTSQS
+207 YREVTSQT
-215 GWTTYNGQVSGNR
+215 GWTTYNGQASGNR
-228 YSALTEI
+228 YSTLTQI
-235 TADNVARLAPQWV
+235 TTGNVARLAPQWV
-248 FTLPNVSQV
+248 FTVPNVAQG

-263 VDGLMYVS
+263 VDGVMYVT

-292 PRTRGLAG
+292 PRTRGLTG

-313 GERVFMATD
+313 GDRVFMATD

-334 ALLWETQMADWR
+334 ALLWDTEMADWR

-363 AGIAGGDE
+363 SGIAGGDE
-371 GARGFVAAYEQ
+371 GARGFLAAYDQ

-396 RGEPGSETWKGN
+396 RGEPGSDTWKGS

-437 GPDMIGDDRQGDNLY
+437 GPDMIGDERLGDNLY

-481 AQQPIVLVDATWK
+481 AQQPIVLVDASWQ
-494 GQPRKL
+494 GRPRKL

-514 RITGEFLSG
+514 RVTGEYLSG
-523 TPYVKNITW
+523 TPYVKTITW
-532 ASGLTKEGRPIVVP
+532 ASGLTKQGRPIVVP

-583 NDKCGLFTRVD
+583 NDKCGIFTRVD
-594 QTWESGKS
+594 QTWEAGKG

-613 PAQRVLRA
+613 PARRVLRA
-621 IDIQTGKVAWEL
+621 IDVQTGKVAWEL

-641 WGGVLATASDLVFFA
+641 WGGVLATASDLVFFG

-696 LAIASGPNILA
+696 VAIASGPNILA
-707 FGLPAR
+707 FALPAPAR